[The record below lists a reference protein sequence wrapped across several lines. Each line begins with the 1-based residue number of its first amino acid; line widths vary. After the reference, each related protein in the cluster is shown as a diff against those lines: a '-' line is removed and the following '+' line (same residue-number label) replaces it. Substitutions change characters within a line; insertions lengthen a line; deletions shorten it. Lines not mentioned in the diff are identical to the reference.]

1 MINGVNYVLHRLSY
15 AIGLSLAILCI
26 FSQQSMAAYQQITL
40 VPGNTTQS
48 VENQFNISV
57 KYDVSDNNNDLSG
70 IGFRIHYNSSKIE
83 YKSFQNLAVQ
93 ASSISDPLDKNE
105 DSNYDHDNDTDKM
118 IVLAWADMDMNKT
131 TGWPSVALPL
141 TLVDL
146 TFEVKS
152 DATDGETNVNVSY
165 VSKDTNYSFQ
175 SNNASITIVTSQEV
189 TQEIPLHAGWN
200 LFSFS
205 VNNVYHDSANPPTVE
220 KLTNASFEKVDSLS
234 DVLTTINGKYDIIRN
249 SDINGSQTFDPNVP
263 SFFNTLHY
271 LAAGYG
277 YWIKMKDVCDEEEC
291 KLTLSGARAN
301 PTDKL
306 KLRDGW
312 NLIGCWHTN
321 AQYDS
326 TSPPTVDL
334 PSQVTFIQV
343 ENLKDAFSSI
353 EGNYSIIRNYDENG
367 ASTFDPN
374 VPSFFNTLHY
384 IGPGYGYWIKMTVT
398 EPIDFNY

>member
-40 VPGNTTQS
+40 VPGSTTQS

-57 KYDVSDNNNDLSG
+57 KYDVSDNNNNLSG

-93 ASSISDPLDKNE
+93 NFSISDPLDKNE
-105 DSNYDHDNDTDKM
+105 DSNYDYDNDTDKM

-152 DATDGETNVNVSY
+152 DATDCETNVNVSY

-205 VNNVYHDSANPPTVE
+205 VNKVYYDKNFGKPDGVGFAGTEFVELENELDDALESLDQKYALIQDIDGNMYYPGVTFLNLTYLTV
-220 KLTNASFEKVDSLS
+220 
-234 DVLTTINGKYDIIRN
+234 GK
-249 SDINGSQTFDPNVP
+249 
-263 SFFNTLHY
+263 
-271 LAAGYG
+271 G
-277 YWIKMKDVCDEEEC
+277 YWIYMTEAK
-291 KLTLSGARAN
+291 TLI
-301 PTDKL
+301 L
-306 KLRDGW
+306 KGVIAEPSNSTTLEPGW
-312 NLIGCWHTN
+312 HILGCWQDQSVN
-321 AQYDS
+321 SAEELFK
-326 TSPPTVDL
+326 P
-334 PSQVTFIQV
+334 FV
-343 ENLKDAFSSI
+343 ENVVIVFDESGGLFAPMYNLNTIESLSIGQAFWIYLS
-353 EGNYSIIRNYDENG
+353 ETTN
-367 ASTFDPN
+367 F
-374 VPSFFNTLHY
+374 HY
-384 IGPGYGYWIKMTVT
+384 
-398 EPIDFNY
+398 

>member
-152 DATDGETNVNVSY
+152 DATDCETNVNVSY

-205 VNNVYHDSANPPTVE
+205 VNKVYYSGNSIPSVSTLP
-220 KLTNASFEKVDSLS
+220 NATYEKVSSLNDALIS
-234 DVLTTINGKYDIIRN
+234 ISGKYDIVRN
-249 SDINGSQTFDPNVP
+249 YDENGSETYNPKLPPHV
-263 SFFNTLHY
+263 SRLKY
-271 LAAGYG
+271 LSAGYG
-277 YWIKMKDVCDEEEC
+277 YWIKMNEPGVLE
-291 KLTLSGARAN
+291 L
-301 PTDKL
+301 
-306 KLRDGW
+306 DGPMAQPSDSLLLNNNW
-312 NLIGCWHTN
+312 NLIGCWHTDI
-321 AQYDS
+321 QYVSTQPPDIDIPDGVQTTKINSLKQVFLSIDGKYSIVRNLDS
-326 TSPPTVDL
+326 NGSETFNPSL
-334 PSQVTFIQV
+334 PSAV
-343 ENLKDAFSSI
+343 NRLK
-353 EGNYSIIRNYDENG
+353 
-367 ASTFDPN
+367 
-374 VPSFFNTLHY
+374 Y
-384 IGPGYGYWIKMTVT
+384 IGPGYGYWIKMKESTN
-398 EPIDFNY
+398 FNY